1 MLNVEYICDKTLLS
15 EEDELIPIILDMI
28 KESYKSGLNTAEFN
42 ETMNLI
48 GENQELRMTLYNK
61 DRYINRL
68 KTAKDKCG
76 KKNGDM
82 INQQKEF
89 INYLEGQIKKEKD
102 NLEKLCELY
111 KIPKENNSAY
121 KFAYSYIK
129 KIEEILQK
137 YKSIIGDAR

>member
-15 EEDELIPIILDMI
+15 KEDELIPIILDMI

-89 INYLEGQIKKEKD
+89 IKYLEGQIKTSTD
-102 NLEKLCELY
+102 VFRLIY
-111 KIPKENNSAY
+111 KN
-121 KFAYSYIK
+121 
-129 KIEEILQK
+129 ILQK
-137 YKSIIGDAR
+137 YEEIIGDDK